1 MAISRSMT
9 TLIGVH
15 AVTDEQQPAA
25 GDLSGAQGIQFGS
38 GNLQYNLWLQ
48 ERQLDAQRVEAL
60 NAASAARY
68 IARLNAEDAAFVLAQ
83 AAPSA
88 SAGVLRVLV
97 SKHTYKSLAI

>member
-15 AVTDEQQPAA
+15 AVTDEQPAA
-25 GDLSGAQGIQFGS
+25 ADLSGAQGLQLGLGNMQF
-38 GNLQYNLWLQ
+38 NLWLQ

-60 NAASAARY
+60 NAAAAASY
-68 IARLNAEDAAFVLAQ
+68 IARLSAEDAAFVLAK
-83 AAPSA
+83 AAPNA

-97 SKHTYKSLAI
+97 SKHRYKSLAIA